1 MKKLLLVL
9 AVFVIISGFIPF
21 SVSAD
26 DIYSEQYS
34 LSGADKLQNSLDD
47 ETREF
52 LNRNGIDA
60 SDGNWTDKLTAG
72 NVFVHIAE
80 FVKNGA
86 AVPLSCGGA
95 IIGIIIVF
103 AVAASFDADGRYT
116 DAAVFACMVAV
127 VSVLAGGVWPAV
139 SAASSA
145 VKGSA
150 TFMLAFVPVFA
161 SLVALSGGTVTAAA
175 MGGVLLASA
184 ETVSSVCS
192 FAVLP
197 LAGGYLAV
205 SVCGSISNS
214 AFVGLADGVK
224 KLSVWILSLIST
236 VFLGVLSI
244 QTVISSASD
253 TVALK
258 TTKFIV
264 GTTVPVAGQA
274 LSEAAS
280 AVTASVML
288 LRSSVGIYGVVAIA
302 AIFLP
307 ILTELMLWRAVL
319 IVCAFTADTFGA
331 GKISGLLRSVDGM
344 ISVLLGIALL
354 VAAMFIISLAVVI
367 TAGRAVF

>member
-1 MKKLLLVL
+1 MKKLLFLFT
-9 AVFVIISGFIPF
+9 VFVIAFGIIPF

-26 DIYSEQYS
+26 DVYSEQYS
-34 LSGADKLQNSLDD
+34 LSGADELKNSLDS

-52 LNRNGIDA
+52 LDRNGIDA
-60 SDGNWTDKLTAG
+60 SDGNWTDKLTVG

-80 FVKNGA
+80 FIKSGA
-86 AVPLSCGGA
+86 KVPISCGGA
-95 IIGIIIVF
+95 MIGIIIIF

-116 DAAVFACMVAV
+116 DATAFACTVAV

-139 SAASSA
+139 TAASSA
-145 VKGSA
+145 VRGSA

-161 SLVALSGGTVTAAA
+161 SLAALAGGTVTAAA
-175 MGGVLLASA
+175 MGGVLLTAA

-197 LAGGYLAV
+197 LAGGYLAL
-205 SVCGSISNS
+205 SVCGSISNP
-214 AFVGLADGVK
+214 AFVGLANGLK

-236 VFLGVLSI
+236 MFLGVLSI

-253 TVALK
+253 TIALK

-280 AVTASVML
+280 AVTASLML
-288 LRSSVGIYGVVAIA
+288 LRSSVGIYGVVAIS

-307 ILTELMLWRAVL
+307 ILVELILWRAVI

-331 GKISGLLRSVDGM
+331 DKISGLLRSVDGM
-344 ISVLLGIALL
+344 ISVLLGISLL

-367 TAGRAVF
+367 TAGRAAF